1 MNDFKKN
8 NHADIKDNPFHLIG
22 KEWMLITAG
31 SFDNYNTMTA
41 SWGAMGVLWNK
52 NICTI
57 YVRPQRHTF
66 GFLESN
72 DVFTLSFFDEK
83 YRDALKFCG
92 AKSGRDYNKA
102 EKTGLSPL
110 STENNS
116 VSFKESRLVIECR
129 KIYYQDIIPANFI
142 DASIEN
148 NYPNSDYH
156 RVYVGEVLNV
166 YSKE

>member
-8 NHADIKDNPFHLIG
+8 NPADIKDNPFHLIG

>member
-1 MNDFKKN
+1 MNDFKKIN
-8 NHADIKDNPFHLIG
+8 PRDIKDNPFNLIG

-31 SFDNYNTMTA
+31 VYDNYNTMTA

-52 NICTI
+52 NTCTI

-72 DVFTLSFFDEK
+72 DIFTLSFFDEK

-102 EKTGLSPL
+102 EETGLSRI
-110 STENNS
+110 STDTNS

-129 KIYYQDIIPANFI
+129 KIYYQDIIPENFA
-142 DASIEN
+142 DDSIN
-148 NYPNSDYH
+148 GNYPASDYH
-156 RVYVGEVLNV
+156 RVYVGEILNV
-166 YSKE
+166 YSKQ